1 MKKIKNGDIV
11 GRISYN
17 KDIIFIVKDIRDK
30 NNVIL
35 EGIFERIIADSN
47 IDDLE
52 VIDEKVVNVREKI
65 NEINEA
71 VKEIFDFTQK
81 NETVKADFD
90 EYLATI
96 GARNIQLS
104 QMEKIFLPWVLIIFR
119 RIIFLEE

>member
-47 IDDLE
+47 INDLE

-65 NEINEA
+65 NESYPIKKTEL
-71 VKEIFDFTQK
+71 QK
-81 NETVKADFD
+81 KI
-90 EYLATI
+90 L
-96 GARNIQLS
+96 Q
-104 QMEKIFLPWVLIIFR
+104 EKFYT
-119 RIIFLEE
+119 